1 MLRFLWCVPFINGI
15 WFIFSCFRLQAFIR
29 LFSSFYIIAEKE
41 ERNGKSC
48 VSFVMLCKLLSEIFS
63 FHISGK
69 IYSLSHLAAI
79 ACLSKQPTRL
89 ALHHSWMCMENAC
102 FPFRKKSSIEASL
115 SFGHLTSIPPTDF
128 PINLIDL
135 AFLLGMEVTGTPKWL
150 RMRMKINRRLTCER
164 K

>member
-1 MLRFLWCVPFINGI
+1 MLRSLWCVPFINGI

-69 IYSLSHLAAI
+69 FIHSPILPPSRVYLNNRRDWLCIIPECAWKA
-79 ACLSKQPTRL
+79 LVVFSKEIFCQ
-89 ALHHSWMCMENAC
+89 
-102 FPFRKKSSIEASL
+102 

-135 AFLLGMEVTGTPKWL
+135 AFFRAWKSQEPPNDYGCG
-150 RMRMKINRRLTCER
+150 
-164 K
+164 